1 MPLILQEPIVFQAI
15 RGYFGLWQITEAE
28 ADLQEGLVLHKEE
41 QLQLASIK
49 GEGRRKEFLAARQL
63 LHRMSGRS
71 DRGPLLKDEFGKPH
85 MYASPWHVSISHTT
99 GLSAAVAHPQPC
111 GIDVQTFVPKIS
123 RIAPRFMSEAEMAHL
138 SEDNELIFQH
148 LVWSAK
154 EVMYKAYGRRE
165 IDFREH
171 LHVDLE
177 GLGVQKGRTQGK
189 LRKDQLEQLYELEYR
204 VLDGGYMLVIGGLV
218 S

>member
-1 MPLILQEPIVFQAI
+1 MPLILQEKIVFQTFH
-15 RGYFGLWQITEAE
+15 GKFGLWQITEE
-28 ADLQEGLVLHKEE
+28 EDVLRTGLALHQEE
-41 QLQLASIK
+41 QAQLENIK

-99 GLSAAVAHPQPC
+99 GLSAAVAHPRPC
-111 GIDVQTFVPKIS
+111 GIDVQIFVPKIS
-123 RIAPRFMSEAEMAHL
+123 RIAPRFMSDAEASHL
-138 SEDNELIFQH
+138 TDENRLLFQH

-171 LHVDLE
+171 LHVELG
-177 GLGVQKGRTQGK
+177 GLALDKGRTWGTLK
-189 LRKDQLEQLYELEYR
+189 KD
-204 VLDGGYMLVIGGLV
+204 DW
-218 S
+218 